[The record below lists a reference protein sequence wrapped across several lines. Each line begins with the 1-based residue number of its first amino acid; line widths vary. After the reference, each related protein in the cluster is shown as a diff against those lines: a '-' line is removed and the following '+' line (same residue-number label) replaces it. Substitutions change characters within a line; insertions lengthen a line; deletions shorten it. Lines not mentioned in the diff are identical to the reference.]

1 MSVEGWKTMDNIRKN
16 FLLGVNKEENK
27 IYFGEIEITT
37 RNGYKEFAASFNVG
51 EAFNVDDIDLQ
62 EQCQDLWDCY
72 DAQQKLDLLYD
83 GDRTREDVFEDWT
96 RYSDYK
102 EFKDCS
108 CTDYETELNNGQT
121 INFETTCGGQHD
133 IREDKEDFNNIIF
146 TDKKA
151 VDLILELWDK
161 YHLKNIEKNLQE
173 IETKINEI
181 LKRIDKYNDK
191 EYKNIENFIK
201 ANIEEV

>member
-1 MSVEGWKTMDNIRKN
+1 MDNIRKN

-27 IYFGEIEITT
+27 IYFGEIEVTT
-37 RNGYKEFAASFNVG
+37 RNGYKEFTASFDVG
-51 EAFNVDDIDLQ
+51 EAFDIDDIDLQ

-83 GDRTREDVFEDWT
+83 GDRTREDVFDDWT
-96 RYSDYK
+96 KYSDYK

-108 CTDYETELNNGQT
+108 CTDYEIELNNGQT

-133 IREDKEDFNNIIF
+133 IREDKEEFNNIIF

-151 VDLILELWDK
+151 VGLILELWDK
-161 YHLKNIEKNLQE
+161 YHLKNIENNMQDVE
-173 IETKINEI
+173 NKINEI
-181 LKRIDKYNDK
+181 LKRIDKYNDR
-191 EYKNIENFIK
+191 EYENIENFIK

>member
-1 MSVEGWKTMDNIRKN
+1 MENIRKN

-27 IYFGEIEITT
+27 IYLGEIEITT
-37 RNGYKEFAASFNVG
+37 RNGYKEFTASFDVG
-51 EAFNVDDIDLQ
+51 EAFDIDDIDLQ

-108 CTDYETELNNGQT
+108 CTDYETKLNNGQI
-121 INFETTCGGQHD
+121 INFESICGGQHD
-133 IREDKEDFNNIIF
+133 IREDEEEYNNMIF

-181 LKRIDKYNDK
+181 LKRIDKYNDR
-191 EYKNIENFIK
+191 EFENIENFIK

>member
-1 MSVEGWKTMDNIRKN
+1 MDNIRKN

-37 RNGYKEFAASFNVG
+37 RNGYKEFTASFDVG
-51 EAFNVDDIDLQ
+51 EAFDIDDIDLQ

-72 DAQQKLDLLYD
+72 DAKQKLDLLYD

-108 CTDYETELNNGQT
+108 CTDYETKLNNGQT
-121 INFETTCGGQHD
+121 INFESICGGQHD
-133 IREDKEDFNNIIF
+133 IREDKEEYSNIIF

-181 LKRIDKYNDK
+181 LKRIDKYNDR
-191 EYKNIENFIK
+191 EYENIENFIK

>member
-1 MSVEGWKTMDNIRKN
+1 MENIRKN
-16 FLLGVNKEENK
+16 FLLGVNKKENK
-27 IYFGEIEITT
+27 IYFGEIEVTT
-37 RNGYKEFAASFNVG
+37 RNGYKEFTASFDAG
-51 EAFNVDDIDLQ
+51 EAFDIEEIDLK

-83 GDRTREDVFEDWT
+83 GDRTREDVFDDWT

-121 INFETTCGGQHD
+121 INFETTNGGQYD
-133 IREDKEDFNNIIF
+133 IRENEEEYNNIIF

-161 YHLKNIEKNLQE
+161 YHLTNIEKN
-173 IETKINEI
+173 IEEVENKINEI
-181 LKRIDKYNDK
+181 LKRIDKYNDRK
-191 EYKNIENFIK
+191 YQNIENFIK

>member
-1 MSVEGWKTMDNIRKN
+1 MDNIRKN

-27 IYFGEIEITT
+27 IYFGKIEVTT
-37 RNGYKEFAASFNVG
+37 RNGYKEFTASFDVG
-51 EAFNVDDIDLQ
+51 EAFDINDIDLQ

-83 GDRTREDVFEDWT
+83 GDRTREDVFDDWT

-133 IREDKEDFNNIIF
+133 IREDKEEFNNIIF

-151 VDLILELWDK
+151 VDLILELWNK
-161 YHLKNIEKNLQE
+161 YHLKNIENNIQDVE
-173 IETKINEI
+173 SKINEI
-181 LKRIDKYNDK
+181 LKRINNYNDR
-191 EYKNIENFIK
+191 EYENIENFIK

>member
-1 MSVEGWKTMDNIRKN
+1 MENLRKN
-16 FLLGVNKEENK
+16 FLLGVNPKTNE
-27 IYFGEIEITT
+27 IYFGEIEVTT
-37 RNGYKEFAASFNVG
+37 RNGYKEFTASFDVG
-51 EAFNVDDIDLQ
+51 EAFDVETIDLE
-62 EQCQDLWDCY
+62 EQCQNQWDCL
-72 DAQQKLDLLYD
+72 DAEQKLDLLDD
-83 GDRTREDVFEDWT
+83 GNITKDDVFEDWT

-121 INFETTCGGQHD
+121 INFESTCGGQHD
-133 IREDKEDFNNIIF
+133 IREDEEEYNNIIF

-181 LKRIDKYNDK
+181 LKRIDKYNDR
-191 EYKNIENFIK
+191 EYENIENFIK
-201 ANIEEV
+201 TNIEEV

>member
-1 MSVEGWKTMDNIRKN
+1 MDNIRKN
-16 FLLGVNKEENK
+16 FLLGVNKEEGK

-37 RNGYKEFAASFNVG
+37 RNGYKEFTASFDVG
-51 EAFNVDDIDLQ
+51 EAFDIDDIDLQ

-83 GDRTREDVFEDWT
+83 GDRTREDVFDDWT

-133 IREDKEDFNNIIF
+133 IREDKEEFNNIIF

-161 YHLKNIEKNLQE
+161 YHLKNIENNIQDVE
-173 IETKINEI
+173 NKINEI
-181 LKRIDKYNDK
+181 LKRIDKYSDRK
-191 EYKNIENFIK
+191 YENIENFIK
-201 ANIEEV
+201 SNIEEV

>member
-1 MSVEGWKTMDNIRKN
+1 MENIRKN

-37 RNGYKEFAASFNVG
+37 RNGYKEFTASFDVG
-51 EAFNVDDIDLQ
+51 EAFDIDDIDLQ

-83 GDRTREDVFEDWT
+83 GDRTKEDVFDDWT

-102 EFKDCS
+102 EFRDCS
-108 CTDYETELNNGQT
+108 CTDFETELQNGQT
-121 INFETTCGGQHD
+121 INFESTCGGQHD
-133 IREDKEDFNNIIF
+133 IREDEKEYNNIIF

-161 YHLKNIEKNLQE
+161 YHLENIETKLQE
-173 IETKINEI
+173 VETKINEI
-181 LKRIDKYNDK
+181 LKRIDKYNDR
-191 EYKNIENFIK
+191 EYENIENFIK
-201 ANIEEV
+201 ANIKEV